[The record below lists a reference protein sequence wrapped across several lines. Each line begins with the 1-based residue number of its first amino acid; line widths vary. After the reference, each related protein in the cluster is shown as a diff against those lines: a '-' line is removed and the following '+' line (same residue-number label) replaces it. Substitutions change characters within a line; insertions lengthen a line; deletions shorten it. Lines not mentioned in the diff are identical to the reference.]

1 MAANWTLLWQLLRHE
16 VQERYAGTALG
27 VFWLLA
33 QPLFMLLVYALV
45 FGEILQMR
53 LGTETATDT
62 DSGQFAGWL
71 FAGLIAFNALA
82 EVLTRAPAILTERR
96 DLLLNSPLPP
106 AVLPLLP
113 VGVSLVLEGVSV
125 GLLLLWLCVQ
135 GRCEPLGVVFY
146 LPFLGVRLLFSLAFA
161 YGLAVLGVFLHD
173 LRQMMPPLLTVLL
186 LVSPI
191 VYPLSVV
198 PEAFQGWFVWNPLA
212 HLVEGYRAALL
223 DGRFLWEA
231 FLGLLLL
238 ASASLALGWWL
249 FQHLLLRARYVL

>member
-1 MAANWTLLWQLLRHE
+1 MAAHWTLLLQLLRHE
-16 VQERYAGTALG
+16 LQGRYAGTALG

-53 LGTETATDT
+53 LGTET
-62 DSGQFAGWL
+62 DSGQFAAWL
-71 FAGLIAFNALA
+71 FAGLTAFNALA
-82 EVLTRAPAILTERR
+82 EVLVRAPVILTERR

-113 VGVSLVLEGVSV
+113 VGVSLVLESLSV
-125 GLLLLWLCVQ
+125 GLLLLWLCTQ

-146 LPFLGVRLLFSLAFA
+146 LPFLGLRLLFSVAFA
-161 YGLAVLGVFLHD
+161 YGLAVLGVFLRD

-198 PEAFQGWFVWNPLA
+198 PDAFQHWFAWNPLA
-212 HLVEGYRAALL
+212 QLVEGYRAALL
-223 DGRFLWEA
+223 EGRFLWEA
-231 FLGLLLL
+231 FVGLLLL

-249 FQHLLLRARYVL
+249 FQRLLLRARYVL

>member
-1 MAANWTLLWQLLRHE
+1 MNKTIAPALLWQLFRQELR
-16 VQERYAGTALG
+16 ERYVGTALG
-27 VFWLLA
+27 VFWLLIP
-33 QPLFMLLVYALV
+33 PLFMLVIYAWV

-53 LGTETATDT
+53 LGTDT
-62 DSGQFAGWL
+62 DSAQFAAWL
-71 FAGLIAFNALA
+71 LAGLTAFNALA
-82 EVLTRAPAILTERR
+82 EVLTRAPALLIERR

-106 AVLPLLP
+106 AILPLLP
-113 VGVSLVLEGVSV
+113 VGVSLVLEGLSV
-125 GLLLLWLCVQ
+125 GLLLLWLLVQ
-135 GRCEPLGVVFY
+135 GRLEPLSLVSY

-161 YGLAVLGVFLHD
+161 YGLAVLGVFLRD

-198 PEAFQGWFVWNPLA
+198 PEGFQAWFAWNPLA
-212 HLVEGYRAALL
+212 QLVEGYRAALL
-223 DGRFLWEA
+223 EGRFLWEA